1 MDAGLSLLLPEFKNL
16 TYDIRRGVTHTTVRI
31 MGDSVKAKKSGFVAD
46 VYILRRTREI
56 SVSRIDT
63 KDEKTLRLI
72 SGFLSRF
79 KLEPI

>member
-1 MDAGLSLLLPEFKNL
+1 MDAGLSILLPEFKNL
-16 TYDIRRGVTHTTVRI
+16 TYEVRRGMTHTTVRI

-46 VYILRRTREI
+46 VYILRRTGEI

-72 SGFLSRF
+72 SEFVKRF
-79 KLEPI
+79 KF